1 MNSPIPFFSGAPPV
15 ERIKCGRNLN
25 STTSEPSC
33 FHPAVSERGS
43 FIRYWLP
50 VILWMLLIFS
60 ASTDLLSSQRTSR
73 FIGPFLRWL
82 IPGITDATVRQVQF
96 AVRKMA
102 HLMEY
107 AVLAVL
113 VWRALQ
119 KPVEGDPRPWS
130 WRVAAQAVS
139 VCLLYAVTD
148 ELHQSFVLSR
158 FASPWDVF
166 IDTAGASA
174 GVGIMWTARRWRG
187 CR

>member
-1 MNSPIPFFSGAPPV
+1 M
-15 ERIKCGRNLN
+15 ERNLN
-25 STTSEPSC
+25 STTRERSC

-73 FIGPFLRWL
+73 FIEPFLRWL
-82 IPGITDATVRQVQF
+82 IPGIADTTVRQVQF

-102 HLMEY
+102 HLTEY
-107 AVLAVL
+107 AVLAAL
-113 VWRALQ
+113 VWRALR
-119 KPVEGDPRPWS
+119 KPVDDDPRPWS
-130 WRVAAQAVS
+130 WRVAAQTVF
-139 VCLLYAVTD
+139 VCFLYAASD

-166 IDTAGASA
+166 IDTVGAA
-174 GVGIMWTARRWRG
+174 TGVGILWKSRRRRG